1 MEDYTHATEFHLKGE
16 KLGKA
21 LTSARQAELVALQIS
36 LLKGLPSNGTATCIL
51 NLNKAQILSLIC
63 NQLW

>member
-16 KLGKA
+16 KFGKA
-21 LTSARQAELVALQIS
+21 LHSARQAELIALQIS

-51 NLNKAQILSLIC
+51 NVTSAQIQTLVCS
-63 NQLW
+63 QLW